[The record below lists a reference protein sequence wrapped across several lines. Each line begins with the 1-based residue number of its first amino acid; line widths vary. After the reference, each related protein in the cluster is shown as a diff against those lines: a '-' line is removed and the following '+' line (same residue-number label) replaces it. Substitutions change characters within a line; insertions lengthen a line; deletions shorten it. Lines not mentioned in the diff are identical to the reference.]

1 MKKEKIKDLREAI
14 MSFPNETGE
23 ISEEQA
29 EALIQCI
36 FAQHLY
42 DADEDIPLDISLYDL
57 YHGIERAFKES
68 AKLATPFTK
77 HQQNVIT
84 GNIIQMDPDIQK
96 LPIKAHWVDG
106 DCHYYIVEHRLGVV
120 IGLMF
125 RERLQYADYFELSSG
140 KRRFCEELSVDPD
153 CIVDSVLAQWID
165 TQALVIEANYQTVRF
180 ARKGGL

>member
-1 MKKEKIKDLREAI
+1 MKKETEKDLWAAI

-29 EALIQCI
+29 EALIRCI

-77 HQQNVIT
+77 HQQDVIA

-106 DCHYYIVEHRLGVV
+106 NRHYYVIEYRSGVA
-120 IGLMF
+120 IGLAF
-125 RERLQYADYFELSSG
+125 EKHISYADYFELSSG
-140 KRRFCEELSVDPD
+140 EKRLCKELSVDPD
-153 CIVDSVLAQWID
+153 CIVDSALAQWID